1 VISTGNLSFNINSIS
16 EIILLNNFIGEI
28 ECIIIE
34 NFDQNDKIDFR
45 IDFKKE
51 SNLPKFNINIIYE
64 DGMFEQIENNFYKSN
79 NEIFDD
85 QFNKYNYK
93 FLNERN

>member
-1 VISTGNLSFNINSIS
+1 MISTGNLSFNINSIS